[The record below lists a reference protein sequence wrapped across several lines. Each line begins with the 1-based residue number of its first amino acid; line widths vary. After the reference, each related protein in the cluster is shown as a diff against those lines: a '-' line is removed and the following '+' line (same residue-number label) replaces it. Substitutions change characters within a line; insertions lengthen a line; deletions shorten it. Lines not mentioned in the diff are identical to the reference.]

1 MGDGFGTE
9 ERSGA
14 GKALVRLGYALA
26 GALVAVLVSWAA
38 SYAIQSMTCLASL
51 SLFFE
56 SAAMGATLMLW
67 ASFKPSRGSA
77 VSIACEAMVVV
88 GGMLAVRLGFESLF
102 SSGSGFFHDPA
113 SWLMGALLFMLLGG
127 YGFALPASWALGS
140 SARWARRPLGW
151 VVVELLVA
159 VAAGLLASNVLASLP
174 SSAFVITSF
183 LTVILSLPAA
193 AVVQRLLCGVIMR
206 VRGERAGAP
215 VPPLRPAVSRHAAC
229 ADAVPRRKL
238 RIVSVAAFVASVA
251 VCARIRVL
259 FRLPAARRAK
269 RRRLSRVTSRFLA
282 CSRAPP
288 TTRPARSRPS
298 MRKLGRSCWR

>member
-183 LTVILSLPAA
+183 LP
-193 AVVQRLLCGVIMR
+193 
-206 VRGERAGAP
+206 
-215 VPPLRPAVSRHAAC
+215 
-229 ADAVPRRKL
+229 
-238 RIVSVAAFVASVA
+238 
-251 VCARIRVL
+251 
-259 FRLPAARRAK
+259 
-269 RRRLSRVTSRFLA
+269 
-282 CSRAPP
+282 
-288 TTRPARSRPS
+288 
-298 MRKLGRSCWR
+298 

>member
-9 ERSGA
+9 ERLGA

-159 VAAGLLASNVLASLP
+159 VAAGLLATLTMRSFRRGTASAQAACRETAGRNGGTGAPARSPRTRIINPHNSRWTTAAAGSDSITVKKL
-174 SSAFVITSF
+174 VITNAEEGSDAS
-183 LTVILSLPAA
+183 T
-193 AVVQRLLCGVIMR
+193 LL
-206 VRGERAGAP
+206 
-215 VPPLRPAVSRHAAC
+215 
-229 ADAVPRRKL
+229 
-238 RIVSVAAFVASVA
+238 AAFVASVA
-251 VCARIRVL
+251 VCAL
-259 FRLPAARRAK
+259 AFAFFFACLLPD
-269 RRRLSRVTSRFLA
+269 
-282 CSRAPP
+282 
-288 TTRPARSRPS
+288 ARSGGGFR
-298 MRKLGRSCWR
+298 G

>member
-1 MGDGFGTE
+1 MRDDFTTK
-9 ERSGA
+9 ERTGA
-14 GKALVRLGYALA
+14 GTGEVLARLGYALV
-26 GALVAVLVSWAA
+26 GALVAVLVSAMMSLVPWPADDTLFPVYVNA
-38 SYAIQSMTCLASL
+38 SV
-51 SLFFE
+51 
-56 SAAMGATLMLW
+56 MGATLMLW

-193 AVVQRLLCGVIMR
+193 AVVQRLLCGLIMR

-251 VCARIRVL
+251 VCAL
-259 FRLPAARRAK
+259 AFAFFFACLLPD
-269 RRRLSRVTSRFLA
+269 
-282 CSRAPP
+282 
-288 TTRPARSRPS
+288 ARSGGGFR
-298 MRKLGRSCWR
+298 G